1 VKIGIVIPFKSKEV
15 AKDWKIACK
24 NLNATVD
31 SVLNQNSRNYKA
43 VVVGH
48 DQPDFFEDEHY
59 KESNCQFLFLQR
71 FPAPGDWAK

>member
-1 VKIGIVIPFKSKEV
+1 MKIGIVIPFKSKEV

-48 DQPDFFEDEHY
+48 DQPDFF
-59 KESNCQFLFLQR
+59 
-71 FPAPGDWAK
+71 